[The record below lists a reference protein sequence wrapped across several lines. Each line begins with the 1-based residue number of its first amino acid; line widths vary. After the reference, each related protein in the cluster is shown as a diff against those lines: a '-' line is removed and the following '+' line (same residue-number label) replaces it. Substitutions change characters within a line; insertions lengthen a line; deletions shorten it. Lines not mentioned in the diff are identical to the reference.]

1 MAKME
6 ELKQEIKEIKEL
18 CKTLVDGAKSE
29 LSGGFDNINGQG
41 LMMTIDMIKDC
52 SEIVEK
58 KSKTAYYCSIV
69 EAMEKADEE
78 EKLMDKVSEYLPE
91 TESERRFYGRG
102 SRIYMNDY
110 RKYPEY
116 VYYDDE
122 MNRDPYRDTGRM
134 YYNGNSGTGMNNS
147 SGNMS
152 GGSTSGRST
161 NGMDG
166 GSMRNF
172 VESRYDRARR
182 NYTETRDS
190 HKDNS
195 PESKEMKMHELEKY
209 MQELSSDITEL
220 VSDMTLEE
228 KNLLRNKINV
238 LSTKI

>member
-1 MAKME
+1 ME
-6 ELKQEIKEIKEL
+6 ELKKEIE
-18 CKTLVDGAKSE
+18 S
-29 LSGGFDNINGQG
+29 
-41 LMMTIDMIKDC
+41 IKDMC
-52 SEIVEK
+52 KPLEIAIKAELAKGIESIDAHEFGEAVDALKDMSEIVEK

-69 EAMEKADEE
+69 EAMEKADKEE
-78 EKLMDKVSEYLPE
+78 ELMDKVSEYLPE
-91 TESERRFYGRG
+91 TESERRFYSCG
-102 SRIYMNDY
+102 SRRYMNDY
-110 RKYPEY
+110 RRYPEY

-152 GGSTSGRST
+152 GGNTSGRST

-172 VESRYDRARR
+172 MESRYDRARR
-182 NYTETRDS
+182 NYTEMRDN
-190 HKDNS
+190 HKENT
-195 PESKEMKMHELEKY
+195 PEDKEMKMRELEKY
-209 MQELSSDITEL
+209 MQELSSDITSL
-220 VSDMTLEE
+220 VDDMSQEE